1 MDRHCSNYA
10 VVLFVIL
17 VSLIADGRELR
28 PSEHGLG
35 NQDSS
40 SGNTSE
46 MHTFFGGSPESSEL
60 PEARNFTA
68 SLCNGSGG
76 GRSIGGSSGDGK
88 KKDDAI
94 REALFV
100 ASMVGGL
107 TGVVL
112 VVASAICL
120 TVTTNSEI
128 LHNLDGN
135 AWRCGDQSESNGQSF
150 TVLRKNGFFMFIFCI
165 MKYIGCVWLVS
176 RFP

>member
-68 SLCNGSGG
+68 SLWNGVAGG
-76 GRSIGGSSGDGK
+76 KSFGGSLRDG

-100 ASMVGGL
+100 ASMVCGL

-112 VVASAICL
+112 VVASAFLLIF
-120 TVTTNSEI
+120 
-128 LHNLDGN
+128 
-135 AWRCGDQSESNGQSF
+135 R
-150 TVLRKNGFFMFIFCI
+150 LRKRKSETTSLSEANVAQ
-165 MKYIGCVWLVS
+165 K
-176 RFP
+176 

>member
-68 SLCNGSGG
+68 SLWNGVAGG
-76 GRSIGGSSGDGK
+76 GRSIGGSSRDG

-100 ASMVGGL
+100 ASMVCGL

-112 VVASAICL
+112 VVASAFLLIF
-120 TVTTNSEI
+120 
-128 LHNLDGN
+128 
-135 AWRCGDQSESNGQSF
+135 R
-150 TVLRKNGFFMFIFCI
+150 LRKRKSETTSLSEANVAQ
-165 MKYIGCVWLVS
+165 K
-176 RFP
+176 

>member
-68 SLCNGSGG
+68 SLWNGVAAG
-76 GRSIGGSSGDGK
+76 GRSIGGSSRDG

-100 ASMVGGL
+100 ASMVCGL

-112 VVASAICL
+112 VVASAFL
-120 TVTTNSEI
+120 LVF
-128 LHNLDGN
+128 
-135 AWRCGDQSESNGQSF
+135 R
-150 TVLRKNGFFMFIFCI
+150 LRKRKSETTSLSEANVAQ
-165 MKYIGCVWLVS
+165 K
-176 RFP
+176 

>member
-17 VSLIADGRELR
+17 VSLNILNPAADGRELR

-40 SGNTSE
+40 SGNKSE
-46 MHTFFGGSPESSEL
+46 ILTFFGGSPESSEL

-68 SLCNGSGG
+68 SLWNGVGGGG
-76 GRSIGGSSGDGK
+76 GRSIGGSSREG

-94 REALFV
+94 REVLFV
-100 ASMVGGL
+100 ASMVCGL

-112 VVASAICL
+112 VVASAFL
-120 TVTTNSEI
+120 LVF
-128 LHNLDGN
+128 
-135 AWRCGDQSESNGQSF
+135 R
-150 TVLRKNGFFMFIFCI
+150 LRKRKSETTSLSEANVAQ
-165 MKYIGCVWLVS
+165 K
-176 RFP
+176 